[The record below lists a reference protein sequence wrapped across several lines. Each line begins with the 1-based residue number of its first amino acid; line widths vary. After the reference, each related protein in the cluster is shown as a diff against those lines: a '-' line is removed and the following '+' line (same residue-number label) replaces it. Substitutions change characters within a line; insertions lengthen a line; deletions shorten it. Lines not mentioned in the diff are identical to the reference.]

1 MDRDRFLAVSTPRR
15 AQQQTPL
22 QQSAHRTSGSRTP
35 FTRTRPVRHNILTPG
50 RERRRSGIFP
60 ARKTPR
66 DDLRL
71 LSRLLKRP
79 SPRLSEQP
87 LPKRLSQSSVTSRP
101 SISVQLDDYGNE
113 EDELPQLP
121 AIIHNDAEREDEEE
135 DERQLR
141 HPPLVSVG
149 GDEDDEQDMSAYSLE
164 SARRMTAEPRSSLDR
179 RRLPV
184 SDVDGNV
191 TADESTQFVIRPLQ
205 DEEIPLDYNELRDYS
220 GYDDDRN
227 NPIDDYNEY
236 EDTINRERLQEEFS
250 MRAENRKIN
259 SMSLDSAISAKS
271 TSSKRARPKKLEQ
284 VLPKKLIKDLIKN
297 LSSFPVSTEALQTV
311 TDASDMFVKQTSSD
325 LAKYAQHA
333 NRKTIDESDVLML
346 MKRQRQLTPKV
357 TVFGLAHK
365 YLPSELLAELRLP
378 NTDNARSAK
387 EHEKFK
393 SRAMKKRQ
401 RMANE
406 KESMLAE

>member
-1 MDRDRFLAVSTPRR
+1 MDRDRLLAVSTPRR
-15 AQQQTPL
+15 AQQQTSL
-22 QQSAHRTSGSRTP
+22 QRSAHRTSGSRTP
-35 FTRTRPVRHNILTPG
+35 FTRNRPVRHNILTPG
-50 RERRRSGIFP
+50 RERRRSGILP

-79 SPRLSEQP
+79 SPRLPDQP
-87 LPKRLSQSSVTSRP
+87 QPKRLSQSSVTSRS
-101 SISVQLDDYGNE
+101 SISTQFHDYGNE
-113 EDELPQLP
+113 EDVLPQLV
-121 AIIHNDAEREDEEE
+121 AVTHNDAEREDEEE

-149 GDEDDEQDMSAYSLE
+149 GDEDDEQDVTAYSVE
-164 SARRMTAEPRSSLDR
+164 YPRRMTAEPRSSLDR
-179 RRLPV
+179 SRFPV
-184 SDVDGNV
+184 SDVDDNA

-250 MRAENRKIN
+250 QRAENRKT
-259 SMSLDSAISAKS
+259 MDTAISAKS
-271 TSSKRARPKKLEQ
+271 TSSKRARTKKLEQ
-284 VLPKKLIKDLIKN
+284 ALPKKLIKDLIKN
-297 LSSFPVSTEALQTV
+297 LSSLPVSTEALQTV
-311 TDASDMFVKQTSSD
+311 TDASDMFFKQAGSD

-357 TVFGLAHK
+357 TVFGLGHK
-365 YLPSELLAELRLP
+365 YLPTELLAELRLP
-378 NTDNARSAK
+378 NANNAKSIK
-387 EHEKFK
+387 EYEKIK
-393 SRAMKKRQ
+393 SEDMKRRQ
-401 RMANE
+401 RKANK
-406 KESMLAE
+406 KESRIAQ